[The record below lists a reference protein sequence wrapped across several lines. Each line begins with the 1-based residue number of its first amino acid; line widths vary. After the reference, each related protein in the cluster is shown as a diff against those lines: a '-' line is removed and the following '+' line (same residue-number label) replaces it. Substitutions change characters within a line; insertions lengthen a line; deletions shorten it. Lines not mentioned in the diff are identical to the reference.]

1 MAKKLVEECAE
12 FARLSQSRVYENL
25 SFRANVIAYLKAMV
39 LFVASGEKWD
49 KTVENFIRWSLQ
61 YDLWCK
67 MRFFGQ
73 DIELAESAASN
84 VKRGRVQNMLDSL
97 PEIFTRGELI
107 SLRKKMGINK
117 GDTNTVLR
125 QWKHRGYIIRF
136 DECAHNEGAENESF
150 RKTQKYL
157 SRFENS

>member
-1 MAKKLVEECAE
+1 
-12 FARLSQSRVYENL
+12 
-25 SFRANVIAYLKAMV
+25 
-39 LFVASGEKWD
+39 
-49 KTVENFIRWSLQ
+49 
-61 YDLWCK
+61 

-84 VKRGRVQNMLDSL
+84 VKRGGVQNMLDSL
-97 PEIFTRGELI
+97 PEIFTRGNLI
-107 SLRKKMGINK
+107 SLRKKIGINK

-125 QWKHRGYIIRF
+125 QWKHRDYIIRF
-136 DECAHNEGAENESF
+136 DECAQNEGAENESF